1 MLTKREFP
9 GIPLMLK
16 QRRHRH
22 GPRPL
27 ARRSMQ
33 GLSIVELLVGVA
45 IGLFIL
51 AGASAMFVTN
61 VTNSRKIL
69 LEARLNQELRATID
83 LVTRDL
89 RRGAYWANAI
99 NGTSTVGTSATAQ
112 SNPYAAITLGAN
124 EVAYAYSRD
133 ATEND
138 TLDAATEQFGLRLN
152 TGQIQ
157 MQVGG
162 NWQALTNT
170 ALVSIT
176 GFTITPT
183 VTAIDIRTA
192 CAKTCTGTSCPTIT
206 VRSYNV
212 VLTGRLVSD
221 ASVSRTL
228 QSQIRVRNDS
238 TAGVCP
244 A

>member
-1 MLTKREFP
+1 
-9 GIPLMLK
+9 MLK
-16 QRRHRH
+16 QQRVAIGHRRI
-22 GPRPL
+22 

-33 GLSIVELLVGVA
+33 GLSIVELLIGVA

-69 LEARLNQELRATID
+69 LEARLNQELRSTMD
-83 LVTRDL
+83 LITRDL

-112 SNPYAAITLGAN
+112 ANPYAAITLGTN
-124 EVAYAYSRD
+124 EVVYAYSRD

-138 TLDAATEQFGLRLN
+138 ALDAATEQFGIRLN
-152 TGQIQ
+152 GGQ
-157 MQVGG
+157 MQMQIGG
-162 NWQALTNT
+162 NWQTLTN
-170 ALVSIT
+170 AAVVSIT
-176 GFTITPT
+176 SFTITPR
-183 VTAIDIRTA
+183 VTAIDIRAA
-192 CAKTCTGTSCPTIT
+192 CAKTCVGTSCPTIT

-221 ASVSRTL
+221 TSVSRTL
-228 QSQIRVRNDS
+228 QSQVRVRNDS